1 MITMWH
7 SVEGQ
12 ASCTDERYLLII
24 SLLCT
29 TWPKVI
35 RGGVFKSKADF
46 NLLII
51 IIFYKNWSKVIKDG
65 KFEPETNM
73 NYLII

>member
-1 MITMWH
+1 MVD

-24 SLLCT
+24 NFWYK

-35 RGGVFKSKADF
+35 RGGEFESKADF
-46 NLLII
+46 HLLII
-51 IIFYKNWSKVIKDG
+51 D
-65 KFEPETNM
+65 
-73 NYLII
+73 